1 MRKLFLMICL
11 LLFSFQL
18 KAETTVETG
27 LLVNNT
33 CAIDT
38 VFFYSQ
44 KSGNQFK
51 ASYLFVKLDEDAAGN
66 VIIRRG
72 IKRYRSNLNTEI
84 EFLETT
90 DHVLKPGGVFKSE
103 YVGMYCFYFSKTL
116 ASDEL
121 IYLAANTPGTEITSS
136 SISYSALFD
145 SMIVQGDSLLIEI
158 DTLQTLVENID
169 TEVEAI
175 EADTGEMVISL
186 EATQALVD
194 SLVQLASSPEPV
206 IDNHTTLC
214 ENLSIGVTD
223 YKCVSATNIDILGA
237 RSLYLFFDWSGGTV
251 VEQFIVEPFFSV
263 SATDTAVSQ
272 YGYTTADSLNIVE
285 ASYIGD
291 KAIVEIDIK
300 NAVAGGYFN
309 CRLRTIGTGTITNID
324 VKLLEVY

>member
-90 DHVLKPGGVFKSE
+90 DHVLRPGGVFKSE

-116 ASDEL
+116 ASDEI
-121 IYLAANTPGTEITSS
+121 IYVASNVPGTEITSS
-136 SISYSALFD
+136 SIS
-145 SMIVQGDSLLIEI
+145 
-158 DTLQTLVENID
+158 
-169 TEVEAI
+169 
-175 EADTGEMVISL
+175 ISYL
-186 EATQALVD
+186 ASVD
-194 SLVQLASSPEPV
+194 SLVEMISDPV
-206 IDNHTTLC
+206 ELVTTLVGLADTLA
-214 ENLSIGVTD
+214 LSDTLL
-223 YKCVSATNIDILGA
+223 IDGGDI
-237 RSLYLFFDWSGGTV
+237 SGYREIYVKFLADT
-251 VEQFIVEPFFSV
+251 F
-263 SATDTAVSQ
+263 ATD
-272 YGYTTADSLNIVE
+272 SLSVH
-285 ASYIGD
+285 
-291 KAIVEIDIK
+291 
-300 NAVAGGYFN
+300 F
-309 CRLRTIGTGTITNID
+309 GTGTSSSWDAGNASFFGDTISIGGLSTYGGTYAVTDSDGNFIAGDRLLIMIINWNIGIGETGSESGCTNISD
-324 VKLLEVY
+324 WVLMRK